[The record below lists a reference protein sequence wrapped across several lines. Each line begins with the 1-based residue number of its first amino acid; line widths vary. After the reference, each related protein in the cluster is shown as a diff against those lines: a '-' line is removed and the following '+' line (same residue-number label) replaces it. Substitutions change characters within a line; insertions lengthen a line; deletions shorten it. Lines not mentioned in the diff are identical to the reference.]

1 MEIPEMSDKRLSDE
15 LIFIRKRI
23 RDLRNI
29 QKQIEDEQER
39 RFEKGEKK
47 DEQI

>member
-1 MEIPEMSDKRLSDE
+1 MEIPEMSDKRLLDE

-23 RDLRNI
+23 KDLRNI
-29 QKQIEDEQER
+29 QKQIEDEQEK

-47 DEQI
+47 DE

>member
-1 MEIPEMSDKRLSDE
+1 MEIPEMSDKILSDE